1 MQIWLDRPYLCIKT
15 YFRCE
20 FEVSILKIIVLD
32 HEPALN
38 EPNLPLWGGAIMAWI
53 DLSRHKFI
61 QMPPT
66 TLNLGSDKYFD
77 LQLSIDT

>member
-1 MQIWLDRPYLCIKT
+1 MLNP
-15 YFRCE
+15 
-20 FEVSILKIIVLD
+20 ILGR
-32 HEPALN
+32 
-38 EPNLPLWGGAIMAWI
+38 LWNYVVRQGGAIMARI
-53 DLSRHKFI
+53 DISRHKFI